1 MKQNV
6 GTIDRLLRFA
16 LAALIAIL
24 FFSHIISG
32 VVAIVLMV
40 FAGIF
45 ILTGLVNFCPIYAAL
60 GISTKENKNENENN
74 SN

>member
-24 FFSHIISG
+24 YFSHIING
-32 VVAIVLMV
+32 TVAIVLMI

-60 GISTKENKNENENN
+60 GISTKERDEKNK